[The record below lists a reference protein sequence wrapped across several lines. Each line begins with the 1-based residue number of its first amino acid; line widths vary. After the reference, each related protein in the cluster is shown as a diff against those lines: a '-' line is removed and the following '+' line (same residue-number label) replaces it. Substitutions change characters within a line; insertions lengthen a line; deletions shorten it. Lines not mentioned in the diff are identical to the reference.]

1 MGIQEWLFGIAMK
14 KGVVSLV
21 KLIVSWLCA
30 GGVVTI
36 LEGAGVKIDEAQ
48 LTLALTAGINTGLAM
63 VRNWLKVK
71 YGVKFLG

>member
-1 MGIQEWLFGIAMK
+1 MGIQEWIFGIALK

-30 GGVVTI
+30 GATI
-36 LEGAGVKIDEAQ
+36 KVLEASGVKVDEAQ

-63 VRNWLKVK
+63 VKNWLKVK
-71 YGVKFLG
+71 FNVKWL